1 MSFETSSTLSINGVE
16 LTLSV
21 RVLDEG
27 LRNIYGVQPL
37 FSVAEETP
45 ADLLPHILPVMPRA
59 LSQAHDLISE
69 NLLRASVDLIESSI
83 NATPK
88 EQSA

>member
-37 FSVAEETP
+37 FSVSEEPP